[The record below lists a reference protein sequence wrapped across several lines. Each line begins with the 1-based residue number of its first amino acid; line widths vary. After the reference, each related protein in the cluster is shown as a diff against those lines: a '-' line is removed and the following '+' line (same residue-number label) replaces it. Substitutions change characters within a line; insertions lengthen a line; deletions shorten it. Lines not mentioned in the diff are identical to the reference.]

1 LILDL
6 HKEDH
11 RKRAQVYFD
20 KLMEQH
26 AKMEI
31 KKIPQRRTLSQNA
44 YLHVL
49 FSLWGNEYGY
59 SIDESKIVVKRA
71 LKYTYERNG
80 ETFLKHTSGMD
91 TKELSEF
98 VDRFRNW
105 SVAEGFYL
113 PSADEIG
120 ENYADYAY
128 EIDRAERNQKR
139 YS

>member
-1 LILDL
+1 
-6 HKEDH
+6 
-11 RKRAQVYFD
+11 
-20 KLMEQH
+20 MEQN

-71 LKYTYERNG
+71 LKYIYERNG
-80 ETFLKHTSGMD
+80 ETFLRQTSGMD
-91 TKELSEF
+91 SKELTGF
-98 VDRFRNW
+98 IDRFRNW
-105 SVAEGFYL
+105 SASEGFYL
-113 PSADEIG
+113 PTANEIG

-128 EIDRAERNQKR
+128 EIDRAERNQKQ
-139 YS
+139 YSF

>member
-1 LILDL
+1 MILDL

>member
-1 LILDL
+1 MILDL
-6 HKEDH
+6 HKEAD

-20 KLMEQH
+20 KLMELSS
-26 AKMEI
+26 KIEL

-59 SIDESKIVVKRA
+59 SIDEAKIVVKRA
-71 LKYTYERNG
+71 LKYTYRRNE
-80 ETFLKHTSGMD
+80 ETFLRHTSDMD
-91 TKELSEF
+91 SKELTEF
-98 VDRFRNW
+98 IDKFRNW
-105 SVAEGFYL
+105 SALQGFYL

-120 ENYADYAY
+120 ENYSDYVF
-128 EIDRAERNQKR
+128 EIERAEIIQKR